1 MASAE
6 PNVEGAV
13 KVLVDILTA
22 NGFTKTRAPYENNFR
37 GLVDAIVDLKEG
49 FPTFSPADRIGF
61 NATAFENVTEGDAL
75 FMRTADGQVGKA
87 IASDTFDKACV
98 AGVAETTKPA
108 GQSVK
113 VIVAGIV
120 ATSGLNAGDQY
131 FLSAA
136 SAGAIVETPPSTAGQ
151 YVTRVGEAGSTG
163 QFIINAERPI
173 LLS

>member
-1 MASAE
+1 MATSVE
-6 PNVEGAV
+6 NYIPYQPNAQG
-13 KVLVDILTA
+13 LTEA
-22 NGFTKTRAPYENNFR
+22 
-37 GLVDAIVDLKEG
+37 LLDLKSSMGTSSVFKVTGYE
-49 FPTFSPADRIGF
+49 TV
-61 NATAFENVTEGDAL
+61 TFENVTQGDVLYA
-75 FMRTADGQVGKA
+75 RASDGQVGKA
-87 IASDTFDKACV
+87 IANDTFDKALV

-113 VIVAGIV
+113 VITAGIV

-163 QFIINAERPI
+163 QFIVNAERPI

>member
-1 MASAE
+1 MA
-6 PNVEGAV
+6 NVEA
-13 KVLVDILTA
+13 LA
-22 NGFTKTRAPYENNFR
+22 PYQPNAQGFTEV
-37 GLVDAIVDLKEG
+37 LIDLKSS
-49 FPTFSPADRIGF
+49 FPNQIVTKVTGY
-61 NATAFENVTEGDAL
+61 NTLCFEDVTQGDAL
-75 FMRTADGQVGKA
+75 FSRASDGQVGKA
-87 IASDTFDKACV
+87 IANDTFDKACV
-98 AGVAETTKPA
+98 AGVAETTQSA

-151 YVTRVGEAGSTG
+151 FVTRVGEAGSTG
-163 QFIINAERPI
+163 QFIVNAERPI

>member
-1 MASAE
+1 MAS
-6 PNVEGAV
+6 VEA
-13 KVLVDILTA
+13 L
-22 NGFTKTRAPYENNFR
+22 APYQPNAQ
-37 GLVDAIVDLKEG
+37 GLTEVLIDLKSTMPSQTVFKVTGYE
-49 FPTFSPADRIGF
+49 T
-61 NATAFENVTEGDAL
+61 TCFENVTQGDAL
-75 FMRTADGQVGKA
+75 YSRASDGQVGNA

-98 AGVAETTKPA
+98 AGVAETTKPS
-108 GQSVK
+108 GQSVR
-113 VIVAGIV
+113 VITAGIV

-163 QFIINAERPI
+163 QFIVNAERPI

>member
-1 MASAE
+1 MATSVE
-6 PNVEGAV
+6 NYIPYQPNAQG
-13 KVLVDILTA
+13 LTEA
-22 NGFTKTRAPYENNFR
+22 
-37 GLVDAIVDLKEG
+37 LLDLKSSMGTSSVFKVTGYEAV
-49 FPTFSPADRIGF
+49 T
-61 NATAFENVTEGDAL
+61 FENVTQGDVLYA
-75 FMRTADGQVGKA
+75 RASDGQVGKA
-87 IASDTFDKACV
+87 IANDTFDKALV

-113 VIVAGIV
+113 VITAGIV

-163 QFIINAERPI
+163 QFIVNAERPI